1 MDAPS
6 RTPPGVR
13 ELKRLDNMLKQD
25 DFGRTPPGV
34 RELKL
39 MTPKRSRPGTRRTPP
54 GVRELK
60 QECKHRYESLRNV
73 APLPGCVN

>member
-1 MDAPS
+1 MISS

-13 ELKRLDNMLKQD
+13 ELKQIDISEVVTTAR
-25 DFGRTPPGV
+25 RTPPGV

-39 MTPKRSRPGTRRTPP
+39 ETGITAGT
-54 GVRELK
+54 
-60 QECKHRYESLRNV
+60 SLIV

>member
-1 MDAPS
+1 MS

-13 ELKRLDNMLKQD
+13 ELKLGVDN
-25 DFGRTPPGV
+25 TAYTV
-34 RELKL
+34 V
-39 MTPKRSRPGTRRTPP
+39 RRTPP

-60 QECKHRYESLRNV
+60 PDSDYSAVGMNNV

>member
-1 MDAPS
+1 MD
-6 RTPPGVR
+6 GVG
-13 ELKRLDNMLKQD
+13 QAAS
-25 DFGRTPPGV
+25 FGRTPPGV

-39 MTPKRSRPGTRRTPP
+39 MYLVLTLVLTRRTPP

-60 QECKHRYESLRNV
+60 LLNHAPNDRELHV